1 MTFAVVIV
9 NWNGAADTLACL
21 ESFYAGSDQALAII
35 VDNGSSD
42 DSILRITNALVQQG
56 IELLRVAPTVMPTA
70 WGGARVLLIEAG
82 ENLGFAAGC
91 NLGLRAAA
99 ATACDATV
107 FLNNDTVVEADAL
120 DRIVARLIGDPACY
134 ACLPMLTVHGSD
146 RIWNCGGVVHP
157 IGVRRYHLAGRPRAE
172 GAQLSEI
179 SCSFF
184 TGCCFAVR
192 TADFAARGGFSER
205 FFFGEED
212 FELALWMR
220 DRALSAVCLTTAVVQ
235 HKVSASFSAAAGPR
249 QNARVFIYYLNRF
262 IHMRLR
268 FGGLRWWCWLAG
280 YLPYV
285 AVLLWRSGRWSP
297 GELRGF
303 LRRLV
308 QRARTMDRV
317 TRDDFEAVMA
327 GRL

>member
-21 ESFYAGSDQALAII
+21 ESLYAGSNQARAII

-42 DSILRITNALVQQG
+42 DSVLRITSALGQRG
-56 IELLRVAPTVMPTA
+56 IELLQVAPAVMPTT
-70 WGGARVLLIEAG
+70 WGRARALLIEAG
-82 ENLGFAAGC
+82 QNLGFALGC

-99 ATACDATV
+99 ATACGVTV

-120 DRIVARLIGDPACY
+120 DRIVTRLIGDPACY

-146 RIWNCGGVVHP
+146 RIWNCGGVVYP
-157 IGVRRYHLAGRPRAE
+157 IGVRRYHLAGRPRVE
-172 GAQLSEI
+172 GVKRGEI
-179 SCSFF
+179 VCSFF

-192 TADFAARGGFSER
+192 TAEFAARGGFADR

-220 DRALSAVCLTTAVVQ
+220 ERGLSAVCLTTAVVQ
-235 HKVSASFSAAAGPR
+235 HKVSAAFAAAAGPR
-249 QNARVFIYYLNRF
+249 QNAKVFIYYLNRF

-268 FGGLRWWCWLAG
+268 FGAVRWWCWLAA

-308 QRARTMDRV
+308 QRARKMDRV